1 MKNNIKFLMDT
12 DWLFSGVMD
21 SEHKE
26 YVLLSFFQKI
36 NKNLDEMK
44 LYPTFTEITL
54 HLANIQNI
62 IKYKKMLYC
71 KKKLVNLDDE
81 ISIHDLKEKEIPILD
96 EKETE
101 QLENILDYSFD
112 KLQSIFDTFKSAWT
126 VVFDTI
132 EIVSILNED
141 NIQSKKGYFY
151 IKYEQNIKIWEYS
164 LRQYKGETRIKYVE
178 NNDYD
183 LFMFLVSKENKFPT
197 FYVHTERDYPLY
209 ETILPI
215 CKRKIASYIL
225 QTKNITTT

>member
-81 ISIHDLKEKEIPILD
+81 ISINDLKEKEIPILN
-96 EKETE
+96 EKDTE

-112 KLQSIFDTFKSAWT
+112 KLQDVFDVIKSIWT
-126 VVFDTI
+126 NVYDTI
-132 EIVSILNED
+132 EIVSITNED
-141 NIQSKKGYFY
+141 NLQSKKGYFY
-151 IKYEQNIKIWEYS
+151 IKYEQNIKIWEYN
-164 LRQYKGETRIKYVE
+164 LKQYKGETKIKYTE

-197 FYVHTERDYPLY
+197 FYIHTEKDYPLY
-209 ETILPI
+209 ETIIPI
-215 CKRKIASYIL
+215 SKRKISSYLL
-225 QTKNITTT
+225 QTKNLTIT